1 MWYCT
6 IPADNDAYAE
16 HSYCWCVQAAA
27 TAVAAAAA
35 AGGILGFET
44 SHAQLQKM

>member
-1 MWYCT
+1 MLAEYTAYT

-27 TAVAAAAA
+27 AAAAAVAAAAA
-35 AGGILGFET
+35 GGFFGF
-44 SHAQLQKM
+44 